1 MNLKSFFNSN
11 KTVLTIFLIV
21 LLTVLIAATGYGGY
35 RLYCFLFPKP
45 HASIAFALQKTKDI
59 DKLYTGVYLVPVVD
73 LQWGTLKRDTW
84 KIFSEDKEVVKAYCL
99 KKYEVYVGYDNITDL
114 LSDQKLIENVCT
126 GRTDKLPEPQI
137 LAVKPLPG
145 SGPSAKYDVNG
156 PCYKW
161 DSNER
166 QRKDILMT
174 TMHNGSNLEKINKH
188 GRASLKSLASLFC
201 E

>member
-1 MNLKSFFNSN
+1 MNLKSFLKSN
-11 KTVLTIFLIV
+11 KKVFSIFLIV
-21 LLTVLIAATGYGGY
+21 LLTVCITATAYGGY

-59 DKLYTGVYLVPVVD
+59 DKLYTGVYLVPVLD
-73 LQWGTLKRDTW
+73 LQWGTLKRDSW
-84 KIFSEDKEVVKAYCL
+84 KIFSEDNEVVKAYCL
-99 KKYEVYVGYDNITDL
+99 RKYEVYVGYDNITDL
-114 LSDQKLIENVCT
+114 LSDQKLIQNVCT
-126 GRTDKLPEPQI
+126 GRIDKLPEPQI

-145 SGPSAKYDVNG
+145 GGRSPKYDNNG
-156 PCYKW
+156 LCFKW

-166 QRKDILMT
+166 QRKDIIMT
-174 TMHNGSNLEKINKH
+174 TMYNGSNIERINKH